1 MAVKFEVGKTYK
13 VNAHKWKGVVT
24 ITGFGEEHNKFRI
37 KMIKFESE
45 SEGIKE
51 FFSHPHNLALWG
63 DGDEW
68 NAKPY
73 TLQLENK

>member
-1 MAVKFEVGKTYK
+1 MAVKFEVGKTYR
-13 VNAHKWKGVVT
+13 VAGFNWKGVVT

-37 KMIKFESE
+37 KMIKLESE
-45 SEGIKE
+45 SERVKE
-51 FFSHPHNLALWG
+51 FFSRPPNQVLWG

-68 NAKPY
+68 DAKPY